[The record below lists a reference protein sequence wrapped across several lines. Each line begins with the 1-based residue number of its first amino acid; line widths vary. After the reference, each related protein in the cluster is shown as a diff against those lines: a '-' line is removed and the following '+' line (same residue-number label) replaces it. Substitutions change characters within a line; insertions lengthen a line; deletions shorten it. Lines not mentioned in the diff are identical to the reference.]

1 MLAAAFFSAG
11 LGLAQAPSR
20 ESLRPVDAPDIL
32 EIIRQHRGR
41 LVLLNFW
48 ATWCPPCIV
57 EFPEIVSLEK
67 AYRDRGLV
75 VVSVSADFP
84 SQIDSKLLPFL
95 DKHRPSFPVYIKQTD
110 DVDDFIRIIDPQW
123 TGAIPATFF
132 FDRDGTVTNK
142 KFSAMS
148 GEEMKRILE
157 VLLERP
163 ER

>member
-1 MLAAAFFSAG
+1 
-11 LGLAQAPSR
+11 
-20 ESLRPVDAPDIL
+20 
-32 EIIRQHRGR
+32 
-41 LVLLNFW
+41 
-48 ATWCPPCIV
+48 V

-95 DKHRPSFPVYIKQTD
+95 DKHRPSFPVYLKQTD
-110 DVDDFIRIIDPQW
+110 DVDEFIRIIDPQW

-132 FDRDGTVTNK
+132 FEPDGKVASK
-142 KFSAMS
+142 KFSVMTR
-148 GEEMKRILE
+148 EEMVE
-157 VLLERP
+157 VLEGLLEAP

>member
-1 MLAAAFFSAG
+1 M
-11 LGLAQAPSR
+11 AQAPWR
-20 ESLRPVDAPDIL
+20 ESLRPVDAPEIQ

-41 LVLLNFW
+41 VVLLNFW

-84 SQIDSKLLPFL
+84 SQIDLKLLPVL
-95 DKHRPSFPVYIKQTD
+95 EKHRPDFPVYIKQTD
-110 DVDDFIRIIDPQW
+110 DVDDFIRIIDPDW

-132 FDRDGTVTNK
+132 INRDGTVANK